1 MDKAKI
7 KFKSLSKDT
16 RLKIMKLISGK
27 TVSNNLNKIWEILE
41 ETETEKEILEK
52 LNDLKVIPIEIL

>member
-1 MDKAKI
+1 MDKAEI

-27 TVSNNLNKIWEILE
+27 TASNNLNKIWEILE

>member
-41 ETETEKEILEK
+41 GTETEEEILDK
-52 LNDLKVIPIEIL
+52 LKDIKIIPIEVK

>member
-1 MDKAKI
+1 MDKAEI

-27 TVSNNLNKIWEILE
+27 TASNNLNKIWEILE
-41 ETETEKEILEK
+41 EIETEKEILEK